1 MKRFLKRLLLFILP
15 IVILAY
21 PLDILVSQILRKTNL
36 HYGEYEVW
44 DDIYASNIDADLAIF
59 GSSRAWRH
67 FDPKIF
73 EDSLGLK
80 TYNFGMDGHNFWMQQ
95 LRHRKYF
102 AKNPHPQTII
112 YSVDIL
118 TLVKRVDLFNKNQL
132 LPFMLFDD
140 EIYNYTKS
148 YQGFSWANYY
158 VPLYRYATNLD
169 FSSFISDSLFQEYRY
184 HGFKGADR
192 KWNLDLQEAELQY
205 PNFSLDEDTPSVA
218 LFISFIEDM
227 KRENIDIILVCAPE
241 YYEGQDFVKNRVEL
255 ISTFKEIAENYSLPF
270 FDYSDSAISKRQD
283 LFYNT
288 LHLNKEGA
296 EVFTQK
302 FIRDWQRLK

>member
-1 MKRFLKRLLLFILP
+1 M
-15 IVILAY
+15 
-21 PLDILVSQILRKTNL
+21 
-36 HYGEYEVW
+36 
-44 DDIYASNIDADLAIF
+44 
-59 GSSRAWRH
+59 
-67 FDPKIF
+67 
-73 EDSLGLK
+73 
-80 TYNFGMDGHNFWMQQ
+80 
-95 LRHRKYF
+95 
-102 AKNPHPQTII
+102 
-112 YSVDIL
+112 
-118 TLVKRVDLFNKNQL
+118 
-132 LPFMLFDD
+132 
-140 EIYNYTKS
+140 
-148 YQGFSWANYY
+148 
-158 VPLYRYATNLD
+158 
-169 FSSFISDSLFQEYRY
+169 
-184 HGFKGADR
+184 
-192 KWNLDLQEAELQY
+192 QY